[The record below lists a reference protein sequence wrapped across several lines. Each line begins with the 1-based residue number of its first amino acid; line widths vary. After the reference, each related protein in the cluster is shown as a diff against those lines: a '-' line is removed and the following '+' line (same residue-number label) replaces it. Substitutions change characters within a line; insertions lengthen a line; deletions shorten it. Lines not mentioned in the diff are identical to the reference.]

1 MSGLPPRPAF
11 PPATLPHT
19 PHADDVL
26 VRRWGA
32 LLWLGQPC
40 QPAGQFHLL
49 PLPTMLAD
57 YHRTWRL
64 QCIMSALSHHCL
76 YWCDLLY
83 AAAADCN
90 AEGDG
95 TFHEPQKCCIKTS
108 INITTWLSRSVLLL
122 SQSCEEEVLVWVFPS
137 HECQKKSFQVT
148 RRSRVTWRDFFWH
161 EWLGKTHTSTSDSQD
176 WHSWK
181 IKTLK
186 T

>member
-26 VRRWGA
+26 LRRWGA
-32 LLWLGQPC
+32 LRWLGQPC

-57 YHRTWRL
+57 YHWTWRL

-83 AAAADCN
+83 AAAADCD

-108 INITTWLSRSVLLL
+108 INITGCSLRTWCCSCRVLGHPRLCCRFTGGA
-122 SQSCEEEVLVWVFPS
+122 QSCLFIEE
-137 HECQKKSFQVT
+137 QVHH
-148 RRSRVTWRDFFWH
+148 RNVSWQIL
-161 EWLGKTHTSTSDSQD
+161 LGVELQVRA
-176 WHSWK
+176 
-181 IKTLK
+181 
-186 T
+186 